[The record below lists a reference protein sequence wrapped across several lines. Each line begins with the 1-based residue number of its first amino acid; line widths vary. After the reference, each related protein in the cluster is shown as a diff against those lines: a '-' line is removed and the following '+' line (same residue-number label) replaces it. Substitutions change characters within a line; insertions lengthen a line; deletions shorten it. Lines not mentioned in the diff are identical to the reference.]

1 MRNSFSASSR
11 RLAILAGA
19 VLLAGCA
26 SYDGRGLQPGVSSAD
41 DVVAL
46 MGTPA
51 MQWQDADGRRQ
62 LAYPRGPE
70 GLQTF
75 MAFIDTQGRLERVE
89 KVLDTPH
96 FARIEPGKSDQ
107 AAILRLLGPSQPQW
121 TMYFER
127 RDELVWEW
135 RFCDDWGQVAR
146 FDVLFD
152 GMSGIVRTSYQR
164 AELGGPQLVVL
175 AVDEPQRH
183 PDAPERGQQ
192 IKHRQTA
199 QRLGLGGERVAAGPD
214 VRAGGAERRGEA
226 AE

>member
-1 MRNSFSASSR
+1 MRNSFSASSW

-19 VLLAGCA
+19 ALLSGCA

-51 MQWQDADGRRQ
+51 MQWQDTDGRRQ

-70 GLQTF
+70 GLQTY
-75 MAFIDTQGRLERVE
+75 MAFIDAQGRLERIE
-89 KVLDTPH
+89 GVLDTKH

-135 RFCDDWGQVAR
+135 RFCDAWNEPSR

-152 GMSGIVRTSYQR
+152 NTSKQVRSTQSYPESMIR
-164 AELGGPQLVVL
+164 RFREVCGN
-175 AVDEPQRH
+175 EPQ
-183 PDAPERGQQ
+183 
-192 IKHRQTA
+192 
-199 QRLGLGGERVAAGPD
+199 
-214 VRAGGAERRGEA
+214 
-226 AE
+226 

>member
-1 MRNSFSASSR
+1 MRNSFSASSW

-19 VLLAGCA
+19 ALLSGCA

-41 DVVAL
+41 DVVAV

-51 MQWQDADGRRQ
+51 MQWQEADGRRQ

-70 GLQTF
+70 GLQTY
-75 MAFIDTQGRLERVE
+75 MAFIDAQGRLERIE
-89 KVLDTPH
+89 GVLDTKH

-107 AAILRLLGPSQPQW
+107 ATILRLLGPSQPQW

-135 RFCDDWGQVAR
+135 RICDDWGQVAR

-152 GMSGIVRTSYQR
+152 GMSGIVRASYQR
-164 AELGGPQLVVL
+164 PEL
-175 AVDEPQRH
+175 
-183 PDAPERGQQ
+183 RGF
-192 IKHRQTA
+192 
-199 QRLGLGGERVAAGPD
+199 GLSSLSCGH
-214 VRAGGAERRGEA
+214 
-226 AE
+226 

>member
-1 MRNSFSASSR
+1 MRHSFSVSS
-11 RLAILAGA
+11 LVLVAGA
-19 VLLAGCA
+19 ALVAGCA
-26 SYDGRGLQPGVSSAD
+26 SYDGRGLQPGVSSVD
-41 DVVAL
+41 EVVAL
-46 MGTPA
+46 MGLPA
-51 MQWQDADGRRQ
+51 LHWKDPDGRTQ

-75 MAFIDTQGRLERVE
+75 MAFIDAQGRLERIE
-89 KVLDTPH
+89 GVLGTKH

-152 GMSGIVRTSYQR
+152 GMSGIVRTTYQR
-164 AELGGPQLVVL
+164 PEL
-175 AVDEPQRH
+175 
-183 PDAPERGQQ
+183 RGFGLSA
-192 IKHRQTA
+192 QTC
-199 QRLGLGGERVAAGPD
+199 GH
-214 VRAGGAERRGEA
+214 
-226 AE
+226 